1 MSTVIGILVGGGLL
15 FYAILTKGGVK
26 IFYDPSSLMIVFG
39 GTLAAIL
46 ISFPLPRVVGVIRV
60 LKNVFRKEISDAG
73 AYISAVVRLAHK
85 ARKESILSL
94 QNDAE
99 KVKNRFLG
107 MGLQLIIDGQPPG
120 LVRAVLETE
129 LEGLLARHEEGA
141 HIFRTMGRFSPAFGL
156 IGTLIGLISMLRSI
170 SGGVET
176 VGPGMAVAMV
186 TTFYGALAANLFFL
200 PISVKLQGRSEKE
213 VFQIRIIIEGVLMI
227 QEGEN
232 PRIIEQKLNAHLE
245 PEQRIQHF
253 ERMLRRER
261 KQKAQAEAS

>member
-94 QNDAE
+94 QNDAA

-107 MGLQLIIDGQPPG
+107 MGLQLIIDGQPPE

-186 TTFYGALAANLFFL
+186 AA
-200 PISVKLQGRSEKE
+200 
-213 VFQIRIIIEGVLMI
+213 
-227 QEGEN
+227 
-232 PRIIEQKLNAHLE
+232 
-245 PEQRIQHF
+245 
-253 ERMLRRER
+253 LRRAR
-261 KQKAQAEAS
+261 GQPFFPADF